1 VFDSE
6 RLAGFLQRH
15 LAGLKI
21 ALAILFAGLGFFV
34 VWTA

>member
-1 VFDSE
+1 MG
-6 RLAGFLQRH
+6 GFLQRH

-21 ALAILFAGLGFFV
+21 ALALLFTALGIFV